1 MLFRSLRLY
10 EAEGAAEKTVL
21 TFGFPVKGLAETN
34 MLEEV
39 QTEYPA
45 ARQLE
50 LEFRAFEIKTIAVW
64 Y

>member
-1 MLFRSLRLY
+1 
-10 EAEGAAEKTVL
+10 
-21 TFGFPVKGLAETN
+21 

-45 ARQLE
+45 EQQIE